1 MGIQWHVLGRS
12 MGNVLMNDR
21 WTVRRGRVRV
31 RRWRVRMGRGRGG
44 PVGNR
49 WSRRIYG
56 MMTRMIIPGHGRWWL
71 HHGSVPT
78 RRPRSC

>member
-1 MGIQWHVLGRS
+1 MGVQWHVLGRS

-49 WSRRIYG
+49 WSRRIYR
-56 MMTRMIIPGHGRWWL
+56 MMARMIIPGYGRWWL
-71 HHGSVPT
+71 HYSH
-78 RRPRSC
+78 RRSRSC